1 MNYINLPGTDL
12 KVSRVA
18 FGTWGIGGPP
28 FWKPLDEKEA
38 LNLLKAAYDG
48 GINFFDTAPVYGL
61 GYAEELLRKAFGNSD
76 KVIIATKTGL
86 RWKDKTRRS
95 IYPDLSSASL
105 NFEIEQSLKRLGRDV
120 IDIYQ
125 VHLPDPKTPIE
136 ETFTTLKKLQE
147 AGKIRYIG
155 VSNYTVEMIMSAKKF
170 VTISTCQPRFNFLD
184 QKASASLLPYC
195 KKNKISTLIY
205 SPLASGLLTGKYNK
219 ESVFDD
225 WRSGNYADLFAESK
239 REKTQE
245 SIKEIQHIAQ
255 NSGVSMPGMMLEWT
269 LLQSGV
275 SVALVGMRKQNHLA
289 DALSAGELSLG
300 SEIFKGISSTKY

>member
-1 MNYINLPGTDL
+1 MKYIDLPGTDFH
-12 KVSRVA
+12 VSRVA

-28 FWKPLDEKEA
+28 FWNPIEEKEA
-38 LNLLKAAYDG
+38 LDLLNSAYDG

-61 GYAEELLRKAFGNSD
+61 GYAEELLRKTFGNSD
-76 KVIIATKTGL
+76 KVIIASKTGL

-120 IDIYQ
+120 IDVYQ

-136 ETFTTLKKLQE
+136 ETFTALGKLQD

-155 VSNYTVEMIMSAKKF
+155 VSNYTVEMIISAKKF
-170 VTISTCQPRFNFLD
+170 ATISTCQPRFNFLD

-195 KKNKISTLIY
+195 EKNKIGTLIY

-219 ESVFDD
+219 DSVFDD

-239 REKTQE
+239 KEQTQKT
-245 SIKEIQHIAQ
+245 ITKIQNVAQ
-255 NSGVSMPGMMLEWT
+255 NSGVSMSRMMLEWT
-269 LLQSGV
+269 LRQSGV
-275 SVALVGMRKQNHLA
+275 TAVLAGLRKKEHIN
-289 DALSAGELSLG
+289 DALLAGEISLDG
-300 SEIFKGISSTKY
+300 EIFEEIISSKT